1 MSWTAKPS
9 VPPLLKGSRVLVV
22 EDDAVIALQMDHL
35 LTEAGAAVVG
45 PARTVEEALS
55 LVRDEPLSA
64 AVLDVRVR
72 DQNIQPVADA
82 LCDRDI
88 PFLFYSGQVKHHVPL
103 HRWPKAFFIAK
114 PTPSREL
121 IEAVRQVLESRRE
134 LAAPRAAAEG

>member
-1 MSWTAKPS
+1 MSWTAKRS
-9 VPPLLKGSRVLVV
+9 VPPLLKGARVLVV

-35 LTEAGAAVVG
+35 LTEAGALVVG

-88 PFLFYSGQVKHHVPL
+88 PFLFHSGQMKQHVPL

-114 PTPSREL
+114 PTPSRVL
-121 IEAVRQVLESRRE
+121 IEAVREVLESRRE
-134 LAAPRAAAEG
+134 PAGAESRG